1 MKRTTTATQDV
12 SPDRPEL
19 RRRPDLPEL
28 RVNGRRVE
36 PVAGTRAADLD
47 VRRVLMWWRGFE
59 HQLSTRAEE
68 LHGLGPEMEE
78 GARAVDEVLRS
89 GGPSSTGEVFEAV
102 SVGFATVPGL
112 PTLMAPWFAE
122 FARSCGRGAGT
133 HELADAAWAGV
144 FAVQRAGA
152 PGPGAGSLVDAM
164 APAADA
170 LAGAD
175 VADVPAVAALHAA
188 YRAAAD
194 GTRHTVVDGL
204 VDPGALVVTWFFERG
219 TVV

>member
-1 MKRTTTATQDV
+1 VKHQVKTLGPSQLDEL
-12 SPDRPEL
+12 EL
-19 RRRPDLPEL
+19 RED
-28 RVNGRRVE
+28 GRRVE

-47 VRRVLMWWRGFE
+47 LRRALLWWRGFE
-59 HQLSTRAEE
+59 QQLSGRGEE
-68 LHGLGPEMEE
+68 LHHVGLELDP
-78 GARAVDEVLRS
+78 ATRAVDDLLRA
-89 GGPSSTGEVFEAV
+89 GPPTLTGEVFEAMA
-102 SVGFATVPGL
+102 VGFGSVPGL
-112 PTLMAPWFAE
+112 PALLSPWFAE
-122 FARSCGRGAGT
+122 FARSCGREVGT

-152 PGPGAGSLVDAM
+152 PAPGAGSLVDAM

-175 VADVPAVAALHAA
+175 VADVPAIAALHAA

-194 GTRHTVVDGL
+194 GTRHTVVDGM